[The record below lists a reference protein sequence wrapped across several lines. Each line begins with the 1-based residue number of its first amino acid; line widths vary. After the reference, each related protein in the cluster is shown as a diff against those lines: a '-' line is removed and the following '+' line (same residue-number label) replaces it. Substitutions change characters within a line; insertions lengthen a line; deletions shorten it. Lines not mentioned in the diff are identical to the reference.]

1 MKAWDAKTRAKCLA
15 KYCALSAIIYHD
27 ILLTCDSGNYTVLV
41 LLDLTAAFDTVDHA
55 VLINRLEHCAG
66 IACSVLEWFKS
77 YLINRTFLVKMG
89 DLTSSNSVLTCGVPQ
104 GSILAP
110 ILFSL
115 YMLPLGSIFRKY
127 GLSFHC
133 YADDTQVYLPIK
145 RNSDG
150 LDALWA
156 CLADVKEKTEIIVFK
171 PSDSMT
177 AAEPKVFSF
186 F

>member
-1 MKAWDAKTRAKCLA
+1 MLKVFN
-15 KYCALSAIIYHD
+15 D
-27 ILLTCDSGNYTVLV
+27 ILLTCDSGNYAVLV

-55 VLINRLEHCAG
+55 VLINRLERCAG
-66 IACSVLEWFKS
+66 IAGSALEWFKS
-77 YLINRTFLVKMG
+77 YLTNRTFSVKMG

-145 RNSDG
+145 
-150 LDALWA
+150 
-156 CLADVKEKTEIIVFK
+156 
-171 PSDSMT
+171 
-177 AAEPKVFSF
+177 
-186 F
+186 